1 MSKLLLSCLVV
12 GVAWVIVETCGGL
25 IFLAAG
31 IRLWHYEILPLAWA
45 ITSPVVWVFAAMLI
59 MPCCL
64 AFDRRVTC
72 RVSPKLRT
80 PARLAFLMTAGP
92 VIEVLFNEFLFRG
105 LVGRPLYVYDMLTTF
120 DGSGSLLSPLY
131 YATLIIH
138 APVTDR
144 LLAAKQ
150 GPQRSPSREQ
160 KSQIQAL

>member
-1 MSKLLLSCLVV
+1 VFRFKLLLSCLVV
-12 GVAWVIVETCGGL
+12 GVAWVVVETCGGL

-45 ITSPVVWVFAAMLI
+45 ITSPVVWVFATILI

-92 VIEVLFNEFLFRG
+92 VLEVLLNESIFRG
-105 LVGRPLYVYDMLTTF
+105 WVGRPLYVYDMLATF
-120 DGSGSLLSPLY
+120 NGSGSLLSPFY

-144 LLAAKQ
+144 LLADEQ
-150 GPQRSPSREQ
+150 DTPRS
-160 KSQIQAL
+160 